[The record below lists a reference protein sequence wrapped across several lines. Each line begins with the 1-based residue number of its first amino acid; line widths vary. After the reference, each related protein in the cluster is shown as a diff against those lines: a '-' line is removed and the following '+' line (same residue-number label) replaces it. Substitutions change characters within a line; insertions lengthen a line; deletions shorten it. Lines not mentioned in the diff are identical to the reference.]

1 LEIIKFISGAAIKIR
16 NPDFH
21 QKSSDIFKYTSPVG
35 ILQARG
41 SRLALRG
48 AKPPKNLK
56 TNRFGPYFGK
66 NKRKFFIKV
75 G

>member
-21 QKSSDIFKYTSPVG
+21 QKSSDIFKYTPPVG

-48 AKPPKNLK
+48 AKPAKESE
-56 TNRFGPYFGK
+56 
-66 NKRKFFIKV
+66 NKLVRTIFWK
-75 G
+75 